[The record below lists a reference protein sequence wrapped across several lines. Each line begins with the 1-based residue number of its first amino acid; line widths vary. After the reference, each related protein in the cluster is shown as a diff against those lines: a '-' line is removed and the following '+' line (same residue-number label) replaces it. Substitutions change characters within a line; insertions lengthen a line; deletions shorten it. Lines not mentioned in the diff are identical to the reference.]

1 MQTITIIAAS
11 LACVALPLNIGLYV
25 YVKQGREKTEN
36 AESGI
41 GTGAYVQPTNRTGTG
56 PVRNRVRA
64 GTTPAVDDDA
74 DEYVPSYGSAAPAGP
89 KFRQCPIMTNNE
101 MEFFDR
107 LERACPEYRIF
118 PQVSMAALIEPASRE
133 RYWLYF
139 NKVAMLRCD
148 YAVYTRDLKLL
159 CVIELDDKTHD
170 RKQKQDD
177 KRDSRLSE
185 AGINT
190 LRFDSRR
197 KPNVAALRAAIRRFE
212 HTRHAT
218 EAA

>member
-1 MQTITIIAAS
+1 MQTITTIAAS
-11 LACVALPLNIGLYV
+11 LACVAVPLIGLYA
-25 YVKQGREKTEN
+25 YVKQDREKTGN
-36 AESGI
+36 AESGNRA
-41 GTGAYVQPTNRTGTG
+41 GGHVQPTNRTGTG

-64 GTTPAVDDDA
+64 GTAPAVDD
-74 DEYVPSYGSAAPAGP
+74 DEYVPSYGNAPPAGP
-89 KFRQCPIMTNNE
+89 KFRQCPIMTDNE

-118 PQVSMAALIEPASRE
+118 PQVSMTALIEPASRD

-177 KRDSRLSE
+177 KRDSRLIE

-197 KPNVAALRAAIRRFE
+197 KPNVDALGAAIRRFE
-212 HTRHAT
+212 HISSAT
-218 EAA
+218 EVV